1 MKTASIFVQFLKLPL
16 RNGFS
21 YSQRTGYARPTV
33 PPGGR
38 SLIPAQNQARCILL
52 LLRLKHD
59 AIQADIFIFNRLFHM
74 FGVCLSS
81 TNKKDRLCENPTQH
95 AFWPMETNISSPKS
109 IHYPTNAI
117 QLFSIY
123 SCVDNKPMLITQ
135 VYGYPHKGRE
145 GFWLTQ
151 GHGFRKSRGWQYGGE
166 GSGLGRWT
174 RLHPEHTHTHTHTH
188 TQPHCMTHTTQ
199 HTLQHSLS
207 AIRPVL
213 RERLWNPRTAN
224 VCVLHKMDAM
234 KVLLHQFCRA
244 HWNTN

>member
-1 MKTASIFVQFLKLPL
+1 
-16 RNGFS
+16 
-21 YSQRTGYARPTV
+21 
-33 PPGGR
+33 
-38 SLIPAQNQARCILL
+38 
-52 LLRLKHD
+52 
-59 AIQADIFIFNRLFHM
+59 M

-174 RLHPEHTHTHTHTH
+174 RLHPEHTHT
-188 TQPHCMTHTTQ
+188 QPHCMTHTTQ

-224 VCVLHKMDAM
+224 VCVCFTKWMQWKYYCISSVEHTETQISSLVQNARKRKRIRRHY
-234 KVLLHQFCRA
+234 
-244 HWNTN
+244 